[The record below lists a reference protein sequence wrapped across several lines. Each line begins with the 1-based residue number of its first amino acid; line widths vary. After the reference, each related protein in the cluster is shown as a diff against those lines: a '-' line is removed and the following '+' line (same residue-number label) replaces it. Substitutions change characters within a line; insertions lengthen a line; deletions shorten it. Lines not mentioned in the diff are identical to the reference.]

1 MEEQKI
7 KGLKELIETVNLLKS
22 QGKKIVHCHGCFD
35 LIHPGHIRHL
45 KFAKEQGDILLVSIT
60 GDNFVQKGY
69 MNPFATQS
77 LRATGLASIEYVD
90 LVFINENWV
99 STDLIKEIKPD
110 IYIKGQEYAKDKKV
124 HPGFIEEK
132 ELIESLGG
140 KIVYSPGDVIFSS
153 TQIMN
158 KLLQREDIKKEKI
171 NNFLVRYDIN
181 KEKLIEIIERYKDM
195 KVLVIGDFFVED
207 YFFCKKQSNTSINS
221 PILNFEFL
229 EQKRFIGGV
238 GLVAQYIR
246 ELGGDVKILCLGN
259 EKSLEV
265 FNQLNRSLVDKLY
278 LTKIEDYSL
287 PVKTIFLS
295 NEQKIM
301 ELDRKI
307 KIKIDEKIELDFIKK
322 TIELLDDAQAVIF
335 CSYNQGF
342 LNKKIIN
349 SITEEARKKGVLC
362 TLMSEEGMG
371 ENFLSYG
378 NLDFV
383 VCSEK
388 EARYSVNNFT
398 DGIDFLSRDILSK
411 VTYKNLIIDL
421 EKEGLIGYNPVYDP
435 QQISSTYASY
445 LPFLFDKIIDSAG
458 KKESLISTIILS
470 LISKSGIYNAL
481 YLGGCVSAIE
491 ASKMGNESVS
501 KEELK
506 SFLREDFSKF
516 S

>member
-1 MEEQKI
+1 MDEQKI
-7 KGLKELIETVNLLKS
+7 KGLKELIEVVNLYKM

-77 LRATGLASIEYVD
+77 LRARGLASIEYVD
-90 LVFINENWV
+90 LVFINESPV

-110 IYIKGQEYAKDKKV
+110 IYVKGEEYAKDKKV

-132 ELIESLGG
+132 ELVESLGG

-153 TQIMN
+153 TQIMK
-158 KLLQREDIKKEKI
+158 KLMQREDIKREKI
-171 NNFLVRYDIN
+171 NSFLVRYGIN
-181 KEKLIEIIERYKDM
+181 KENLIDILEKYKDI

-207 YFFCKKQSNTSINS
+207 YVFCEKQPNISMNS
-221 PILNFEFL
+221 SILNFEFS

-238 GLVAQYIR
+238 GLVAQYIQ

-259 EKSLEV
+259 EKSFEI
-265 FNQLNRSLVDKLY
+265 FNQQNLVDKLD
-278 LTKIEDYSL
+278 LTNIENYSL
-287 PVKTIFLS
+287 PTKTIFLF

-301 ELDRKI
+301 ELQKKI
-307 KIKIDEKIELDFIKK
+307 KIKIDEKTELDFIKK
-322 TIELLDDAQAVIF
+322 TTSLLGDVQAVIF
-335 CSYNQGF
+335 CNYNQGF
-342 LNKKIIN
+342 LNKNIIN
-349 SITEEARKKGVLC
+349 SITEEARKRGVLC
-362 TLMSEEGMG
+362 TLISEEGAG
-371 ENFLSYG
+371 ENFISYR
-378 NLDFV
+378 NLDFII
-383 VCSEK
+383 CSEK
-388 EARYSVNNFT
+388 EARNSVNNFS

-411 VTYKNLIIDL
+411 MTCRNLIIDL
-421 EKEGLIGYNPVYDP
+421 EKEGLICYNPVYDP

-445 LPFLFDKIIDSAG
+445 LPFLFDKIIDSSG
-458 KKESLISTIILS
+458 KKESLISTTMLS
-470 LISKSGIYNAL
+470 LVSKSGIYNAL
-481 YLGGCVSAIE
+481 YLGSCVSIIE
-491 ASKMGNESVS
+491 SSKIGNEPVC

-506 SFLREDFSKF
+506 NFLEENFNKF